1 MIQTDVLNLEN
12 SNLKTISSQD
22 FLEFGIEHVA
32 YVRSIDVES
41 GTAYAIHAAN
51 GTPLSVMDTLDE
63 ALTMIHHNDLDTVAL
78 H

>member
-1 MIQTDVLNLEN
+1 MNQANLEATN
-12 SNLKTISSQD
+12 IILRTLSSQD
-22 FLEFGIEHVA
+22 FLEFGMQHVA
-32 YVRSIDVES
+32 YVKPVYVEG

-63 ALTMIHHNDLDTVAL
+63 ALLMIRHNDLDAIAV